1 MSAERY
7 KIVPTYRKF
16 ETRPGATWGLSG
28 YDIVD
33 GKTATVL
40 ATTGDKDHAELVVRG
55 LNYRY
60 TEYLNS
66 EEAIYGGDS

>member
-1 MSAERY
+1 MSADRY
-7 KIVPTYRKF
+7 QIVPTYRRF
-16 ETRPGATWGLSG
+16 DVPGGSTWGISG
-28 YDIVD
+28 WDVVD
-33 GKTATVL
+33 GQTATL
-40 ATTGDKDHAELVVRG
+40 ICTTGDKDHAELVIRG